1 MFLCKAG
8 EDPGTSCEGGKKIL
22 PASVD
27 LSRDLKS
34 GKTSVKECK
43 EALLMFSKGCMV
55 DTGRPERNV
64 YKKLNKIK
72 SKEVQGCFLM
82 NVEMLAY

>member
-1 MFLCKAG
+1 MQSWRRSW
-8 EDPGTSCEGGKKIL
+8 TSCEGGKKIL

-27 LSRDLKS
+27 LSCDLKS

-55 DTGRPERNV
+55 DTGRPDRKERV
-64 YKKLNKIK
+64 YKKKK
-72 SKEVQGCFLM
+72 KKE
-82 NVEMLAY
+82 